1 MKNTVQNTLKST
13 TKNIAASALYISARV
28 LFGLIFFVAGLAIAG
43 CSALPGPP
51 ARPVLYDLGPGTLV
65 AASAAR
71 TASTAPGDNRT
82 PAVAATPAMLPPLA
96 LADVRATGLPEGT
109 SAVLYRLAYAGT
121 QQLRPYSLARWS
133 QPPAQL
139 VQQRLREALGQRR
152 AILPADEGA
161 ALDRTRA
168 PGGRLPALL
177 RVELEEFSQLFSSP
191 TQSTGTL
198 RLRATLVDV
207 TAAGDV
213 LLGQR
218 VFTVQPPA
226 LTADAEGG
234 VAALAEAS
242 TQVANALAL
251 WVEQLGR

>member
-1 MKNTVQNTLKST
+1 MATAPSRPGLGSQALLHPEEPNAMKNTPQNNAKS
-13 TKNIAASALYISARV
+13 IAASALYISARATFC
-28 LFGLIFFVAGLAIAG
+28 LKIAALTLAVAG

-51 ARPVLYDLGPGTLV
+51 ARPVLYDLGPG
-65 AASAAR
+65 
-71 TASTAPGDNRT
+71 
-82 PAVAATPAMLPPLA
+82 AVAVAPALPMAPPLA
-96 LADVRATGLPEGT
+96 LADVRATGLPEGA

-152 AILPADEGA
+152 AILQADEAA
-161 ALDRTRA
+161 ALDRTSA
-168 PGGRLPALL
+168 HGGKLPAVL
-177 RVELEEFSQLFSSP
+177 RIELEEFSQLFTSP

-198 RLRATLVDV
+198 RLRATLVDM

-218 VFTVQPPA
+218 VFTVQAPA
-226 LTADAEGG
+226 PTPDAEGG
-234 VAALAEAS
+234 VAALADAS
-242 TQVANALAL
+242 DQVAHALAQ